1 MKRFHHLFQR
11 FGFFLLAFLLNTCG
25 DSESGKLG
33 YILEF
38 ANPVI
43 KDRFTED
50 SPFTAGNI
58 DLPLEYY
65 AYESRATD
73 CIVYSPA
80 DLEIDVKMAKT
91 STANPAD
98 MPVISIYLRGYTIH
112 YEPLESADRNDPT
125 VKISLRDVVVAY
137 SRPQFVITTE
147 DSSARL
153 SLEVV
158 PLSTKLEFLVK
169 LGNRV
174 SPSSLNFNFP
184 RYTITMTLNLV
195 DTEGREFTRTL
206 SGTVVFGNQQSN
218 LCSSSS

>member
-33 YILEF
+33 YVLEL

-43 KDRFTED
+43 HDRFTED
-50 SPFTAGNI
+50 SPLTAGNI

-65 AYESRATD
+65 AFQSGATN

-80 DLEIDVKMAKT
+80 NLEMDVKIEKA
-91 STANPAD
+91 SQANPAD
-98 MPVISIYLRGYTIH
+98 MPAISIYLRGYTIH

-137 SRPQFVITTE
+137 SRPQFVIATVFSDTK
-147 DSSARL
+147 L
-153 SLEVV
+153 FVEVV
-158 PLSTKLEFLVK
+158 PESTKLEFLEK
-169 LGNRV
+169 LGSRV
-174 SPSSLNFNFP
+174 SLSSLNFNLP
-184 RYTITMTLNLV
+184 RYTITVTLNFV
-195 DTEGREFTRTL
+195 DSEGREFTRTL
-206 SGTVVFGNQQSN
+206 SGTVVFGNQKSN